1 MPIIID
7 LKIFKRFIPKKNKTV
22 INIGD
27 VVFEESRSTAN
38 VRYNVRSICVTEG
51 ELTASQKVSV

>member
-1 MPIIID
+1 M
-7 LKIFKRFIPKKNKTV
+7 

-27 VVFEESRSTAN
+27 VVFEESGSTAN
-38 VRYNVRSICVTEG
+38 VRYNVRSICVKEG